1 MRNIILRISMGI
13 SVYFLLTLP
22 HLLTFFTM
30 DLNTGHYIG
39 FIYPLWLIM
48 IISFVSGIVGN
59 LIVNYLEK

>member
-1 MRNIILRISMGI
+1 MGI

-30 DLNTGHYIG
+30 DLNTGQYFG